1 MTFPRQT
8 ESLTVPSAPRE
19 MIVTPEPQ
27 SEISGLSFVNI
38 ILRHRMMILLMTLG
52 FGFYAG
58 YKSITSGKSY
68 SAYASFMPKGARGG
82 GQLGGIAAQFG
93 INISGGDAMSSPQL
107 YTDLLETRTILW
119 PVAQKTYKVTHPE
132 RGAIEG
138 DIITIFN
145 IKGRQNVREARAV
158 NSLKGAVNSTVIA
171 KTGVIQ
177 MRVATGYPELSLQ
190 VANNVLA
197 QLNEYNLEMR
207 QSTAAAER
215 EFVERQV
222 DQKRAELRVAES
234 QLENFLDT
242 NRQYRTSPQ
251 LTLEYGRLQ
260 RIVDMRQTLYSR
272 MLEAYENARIEEV
285 RNLPVINIIEA
296 PQLPIGPDA
305 RGGVRKTGIGLL
317 LGFTLALIIA
327 FIRDRFAKT
336 RASGS
341 DEVIEFAALKREAI
355 GDLIHP
361 WRPITRAIGSRQR
374 K

>member
-8 ESLTVPSAPRE
+8 DPLPVPSAPRE
-19 MIVTPEPQ
+19 IIVTAEPVRDVSAMSFINVLLRYRVMIV
-27 SEISGLSFVNI
+27 
-38 ILRHRMMILLMTLG
+38 LMTLG

-58 YKSITSGKSY
+58 YQSITSSKRY
-68 SAYASFMPKGARGG
+68 TAHASFMPKGARGS

-93 INISGGDAMSSPQL
+93 ISLSGGDAMSSPQL
-107 YTDLLETRTILW
+107 YTDLIETRTILW
-119 PVAQKTYKVTHPE
+119 PVAQKTYKVNHPE

-145 IKGRQNVREARAV
+145 IKGRPNVREARAV
-158 NSLKGAVNSTVIA
+158 NALRGAVKGTVIA
-171 KTGVIQ
+171 KTGVIE
-177 MRVATGYPELSLQ
+177 MSVSSGYPELSLAL
-190 VANNVLA
+190 ANNVLS
-197 QLNEYNLEMR
+197 QLNEYNLNVR

-222 DQKRAELRVAES
+222 EEKRAELRVAES

-272 MLEAYENARIEEV
+272 MLEAYENARIEDV

-305 RGGVRKTGIGLL
+305 RGGVRKTGIGMII
-317 LGFTLALIIA
+317 GFALALILA
-327 FIRDRFAKT
+327 FILNLFAKT
-336 RASGS
+336 RASNS
-341 DEVIEFAALKREAI
+341 DEVLEFAALKREAL
-355 GDLIHP
+355 GDLTHP
-361 WRPITRAIGSRQR
+361 WRPITRVISSRQR